1 MLFEDPKPAT
11 KDEFADLMLR
21 SILAAGETQP
31 LEVDREK
38 FCLIVPGDNANLLNL
53 GNAYNEFCTV
63 DAELR
68 ESVVARFVRV
78 WFARNRDVPEVFSEA
93 AARLLPAI
101 RNRSYF
107 ELTKMQIVN
116 RGMAAPDWPLRLL
129 AEHFAVCL
137 VYDLP
142 ESIHQIQHST
152 LEKWQIELDDAMTVA
167 TANLRAM
174 TDQPLE
180 SIIPGVWQSTWRDNH
195 DIARVLLTDFIRQHE
210 VQGDPVVL
218 LPNRDTL
225 LLTGSDDET
234 GLGAIAAL
242 AEEALQSPRPMNG
255 MALRLT
261 GDEWV
266 PFMPSPDHAEFARFR
281 LLLIRSLGQDYEEQK
296 ELLNEANEKTD
307 DDIFVAG
314 FKARQNNET
323 GEIVSYCV
331 WSKDVDTLLPK
342 TDEVFF
348 YVSQGEDKGD
358 IAARASWASVI
369 EVVGDLM
376 HADGNYPQRFRV
388 VSFPNEKQLRE
399 LQSRETAER

>member
-11 KDEFADLMLR
+11 QDEFAAMMTR
-21 SILAAGETQP
+21 AILEEGETQP
-31 LEVDREK
+31 LEYDREQ
-38 FCLIVPGDNANLLNL
+38 FCLIVAGDNANLLNL
-53 GNAYNEFCTV
+53 GNAYNEFCAV

-78 WFARNRDVPEVFSEA
+78 WFARNRDVPDVFAEA
-93 AARLLPAI
+93 SLRLLPAI

-107 ELTKMQIVN
+107 ELTKLQIAN
-116 RGMAAPDWPLRLL
+116 RGMATPDWPLQIL
-129 AEHFAVCL
+129 AKHFPVCL

-142 ESIHQIQHST
+142 DSIHQIQQST
-152 LEKWQIELDDAMTVA
+152 LDKWQIGFDEVMVKA

-180 SIIPGVWQSTWRDNH
+180 SIIPGVWQSAWRDNH
-195 DIARVLLTDFIRQHE
+195 DIARVILTDFIRQHD

-225 LLTGSDDET
+225 LLTGSDDEA

-255 MALRLT
+255 MALRLA
-261 GDEWV
+261 GDAWV
-266 PFMPSPDHAEFARFR
+266 PFLPSAEHPEFARYQ
-281 LLLIRSLGQDYEEQK
+281 LLWIRSVGQDYEEQK
-296 ELLNEANEKTD
+296 ELLNEANEKSD
-307 DDIFVAG
+307 NDVFVAG

-331 WSKDVDTLLPK
+331 WSKGIVMLLPQ

-348 YVSQGEDKGD
+348 YVGQGEDKGD
-358 IAARASWASVI
+358 IIARATWADIIAVA
-369 EVVGDLM
+369 GDLM
-376 HADGNYPQRFRV
+376 KPDGSYPERFRV
-388 VSFPNEKQLRE
+388 EAFPSDAQLME
-399 LQSRETAER
+399 LQSREKA